1 MEHAEAETRL
11 LDAAERLFYE
21 RGVQAVGMDQVRTA
35 SGVSLKRLYHLFP
48 SKSELVRAC
57 LERRDRRWRGRLA
70 AYVDGAHGADGGE
83 ERVLAVYDWLYA
95 WFAEP
100 DFRGCA
106 FVNSF
111 GELGAVDPGVAET
124 VRAHKAAFREYVAG
138 LAADAG
144 VPEPIVGPLVL
155 LAEGAMTAAAISGSP
170 EPARQA
176 RDGAA
181 RLLAASKGRIPAT

>member
-1 MEHAEAETRL
+1 MEHAEARTRL
-11 LDAAERLFYE
+11 LDAAEALFYE
-21 RGVQAVGMDQVRTA
+21 RGIQAVGMDQVRTA
-35 SGVSLKRLYHLFP
+35 SGVSLKRLYQVFP
-48 SKSELVRAC
+48 SKSELVLAC

-70 AYVDGAHGADGGE
+70 AYVDEVHGTEGGG

-95 WFAEP
+95 WFSEP

-111 GELGAVDPGVAET
+111 GELGAVDPAVADT
-124 VRAHKAAFREYVAG
+124 VRAHKDAFRDYVAG
-138 LAADAG
+138 LVRAAGGAASA
-144 VPEPIVGPLVL
+144 VGPLVL

-176 RDGAA
+176 RGAA
-181 RLLAASKGRIPAT
+181 AQLLAAS

>member
-1 MEHAEAETRL
+1 MRHAEAETRL

-21 RGVQAVGMDQVRTA
+21 RGIQAVGMDQVRTA
-35 SGVSLKRLYHLFP
+35 SGVSLKRLYQVFP

-57 LERRDRRWRGRLA
+57 LERRDRRWREHLA
-70 AYVDGAHGADGGE
+70 AYVDGTEGAD

-106 FVNSF
+106 FINSF
-111 GELGAVDPGVAET
+111 GELGAVDPAVADT
-124 VRAHKAAFREYVAG
+124 VRAHKAAFREY
-138 LAADAG
+138 LAALVADAG
-144 VPEPIVGPLVL
+144 GSERAVGPLVL
-155 LAEGAMTAAAISGSP
+155 LAEGAMTTAAITGSP

-176 RDGAA
+176 RLGAA
-181 RLLAASKGRIPAT
+181 QLLAAT